1 MIPPESSIADDET
14 PQFSSSARP
23 AKPPATTAIT
33 ASTNARTAI
42 CRIVAS
48 SVSRVSCANGPR
60 ILSGPSVMKN
70 SVKIA
75 P

>member
-1 MIPPESSIADDET
+1 MIPPESSIADAQM
-14 PQFSSSARP
+14 PQFSSSTRP
-23 AKPPATTAIT
+23 AKPPATTAVTAIT
-33 ASTNARTAI
+33 KARTAI
-42 CRIVAS
+42 FRIVAS
-48 SVSRVSCANGPR
+48 SVSFVSCANGPR

>member
-1 MIPPESSIADDET
+1 MIPPESSIADDEM
-14 PQFSSSARP
+14 PQYSSSVRP
-23 AKPPATTAIT
+23 AKPPTTTAIT
-33 ASTNARTAI
+33 ASTKARTAI
-42 CRIVAS
+42 FRIVAS